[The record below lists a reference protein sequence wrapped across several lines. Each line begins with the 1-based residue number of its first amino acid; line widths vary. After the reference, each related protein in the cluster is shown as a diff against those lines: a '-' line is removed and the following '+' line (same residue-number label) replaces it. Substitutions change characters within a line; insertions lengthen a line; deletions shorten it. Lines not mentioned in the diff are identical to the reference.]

1 MTDLPQSPQTK
12 EPSFFARFIARAKE
26 NRQKVL
32 AAKAAK
38 RGGGSLAPQVQDL
51 NPAAHQQEQA
61 SAKSDS
67 AVAIENKRYA
77 YVSWLLRV
85 LNVSILT
92 NAFCL
97 ILLVMTAIM
106 AGRRPVV
113 QLIGPPSLRAEAQ
126 EMFGRDT
133 EVNVDDLLIYLNT
146 VLPLMHR
153 IDDRGA
159 PELPLLRGLI
169 APSVYEMA
177 QKEAERGAKLAKK
190 NFIIQN
196 LVVTKVEEVEI
207 LRDRGRISAYVRGY
221 LAIIIQSKN
230 RPIIL
235 PYRAEVLMEM
245 APPSRLNRFPFV
257 LIRREWKTDKAALEW
272 DTQRARSKP
281 ANALPNTAKPA
292 EPAKQDQSQ
301 SKSK

>member
-1 MTDLPQSPQTK
+1 MTDLPQSPETK
-12 EPSFFARFIARAKE
+12 APSFIARFFARAKE

-38 RGGGSLAPQVQDL
+38 RVGAAAVPQVQDKDTAVS
-51 NPAAHQQEQA
+51 PQGQSFAQ
-61 SAKSDS
+61 SDS
-67 AVAIENKRYA
+67 AVASENKRYA

-85 LNVSILT
+85 LNASILT

-97 ILLVMTAIM
+97 VLLVMTAIM
-106 AGRRPVV
+106 AGRRPLV
-113 QLIGPPSLRAEAQ
+113 QLNGPPSLRAEAQ

-190 NFIIQN
+190 NFIVQN

-230 RPIIL
+230 KSIIL

-272 DTQRARSKP
+272 DTLRAGSKP
-281 ANALPNTAKPA
+281 ANSLPEPVKSTEAAK
-292 EPAKQDQSQ
+292 KDQSQ
-301 SKSK
+301 SK